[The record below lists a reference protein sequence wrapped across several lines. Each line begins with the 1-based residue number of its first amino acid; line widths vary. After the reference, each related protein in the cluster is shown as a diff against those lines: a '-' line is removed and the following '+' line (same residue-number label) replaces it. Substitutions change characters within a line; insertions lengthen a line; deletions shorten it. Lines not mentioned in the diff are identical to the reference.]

1 MRCQQEWLRLYRR
14 VRSRTR
20 RDDADDHLQNAL
32 MSYFERPEGSVHHQD
47 AYITR
52 SAVNSS
58 LNAIRRERQGCV
70 QAADDFETLV
80 NVADPAPSQEDIY
93 ESTQRLAHFHEGC
106 EQLPDR
112 TRQIFLMNRVEKMKY
127 SHIAQS
133 LAISES
139 SVEKHIAKAL
149 IFLSTWMD
157 H

>member
-20 RDDADDHLQNAL
+20 REDADDHLQNAL
-32 MSYFERPEGSVHHQD
+32 VNYFERPEGSVQHQD

-52 SAVNSS
+52 SAINSS
-58 LNAIRRERQGCV
+58 LNAIRREQQGCV
-70 QAADDFETLV
+70 QAAEGFETLLETP
-80 NVADPAPSQEDIY
+80 DPAPSQEEIY
-93 ESTQRLAHFHEGC
+93 ESSQKLAHFRAGC

-127 SHIAQS
+127 SHIAKS

-149 IFLSTWMD
+149 VFLSTWMD

>member
-20 RDDADDHLQNAL
+20 RDDADDHLQNAF
-32 MSYFERPEGSVHHQD
+32 MSYFERPEGSVQHQD

-52 SAVNSS
+52 SAINSS
-58 LNAIRRERQGCV
+58 LNAIRREQQGCV
-70 QAADDFETLV
+70 QAAEGFETLLDTP
-80 NVADPAPSQEDIY
+80 DPAPSQEQIY
-93 ESTQRLAHFHEGC
+93 ESSQKLAHFHAGC

-133 LAISES
+133 LTISES

-149 IFLSTWMD
+149 VFLSTWMD
-157 H
+157 R

>member
-20 RDDADDHLQNAL
+20 REDADDHLQNAL
-32 MSYFERPEGSVHHQD
+32 VNYFERPEGSVQHQE

-52 SAVNSS
+52 SAINSS
-58 LNAIRRERQGCV
+58 LNAIRREQQGYV
-70 QAADDFETLV
+70 QAAEGFEALLETP
-80 NVADPAPSQEDIY
+80 DPAPSQEEIY
-93 ESTQRLAHFHEGC
+93 ESGQKLAHFRAGC

-127 SHIAQS
+127 SHIAKS

-149 IFLSTWMD
+149 VFLSTWMD
-157 H
+157 Y

>member
-32 MSYFERPEGSVHHQD
+32 VNYFERPEGSVQHQE

-52 SAVNSS
+52 SAINSS
-58 LNAIRRERQGCV
+58 LNAIRREQQGYV
-70 QAADDFETLV
+70 QAAEGFETLLETP
-80 NVADPAPSQEDIY
+80 DPAPSQEQIY
-93 ESTQRLAHFHEGC
+93 ESGQKLAHFRAGC

-127 SHIAQS
+127 SHIAKS

-149 IFLSTWMD
+149 VFLSTWMD

>member
-20 RDDADDHLQNAL
+20 RDDADDHLQNAF
-32 MSYFERPEGSVHHQD
+32 MSYFERPEGSVQHQD

-52 SAVNSS
+52 SAINSS
-58 LNAIRRERQGCV
+58 LNAIRREQQGCV
-70 QAADDFETLV
+70 QAAEGFETLLDTP
-80 NVADPAPSQEDIY
+80 DPAPSQEQIY
-93 ESTQRLAHFHEGC
+93 ESSQKLAHFHAGC
-106 EQLPDR
+106 QRLPDR

-133 LAISES
+133 LTISES

-149 IFLSTWMD
+149 VFLSTWMD